1 MVARKKL
8 TMSEDKKKKEESKS
22 TLRFDNDDWIIPS
35 EDEIRKR
42 IPKNIR
48 KMVKAK
54 KKTSYL
60 LSLSLQIMAINFCSK
75 LI

>member
-35 EDEIRKR
+35 ENEIRKKN
-42 IPKNIR
+42 PK
-48 KMVKAK
+48 KYK
-54 KKTSYL
+54 KNGKG
-60 LSLSLQIMAINFCSK
+60 K
-75 LI
+75 KED